1 MGKRRR
7 IGGTTAVFSVV
18 HAVLLKPLPYPE
30 SHELVRISNS
40 SKGHQWVFS
49 VADYLALEEQQTRFE
64 SVAVLACWVPA
75 QRASNVPPREVLA
88 KE

>member
-1 MGKRRR
+1 M
-7 IGGTTAVFSVV
+7 
-18 HAVLLKPLPYPE
+18 
-30 SHELVRISNS
+30 
-40 SKGHQWVFS
+40 FS